1 MNEYSFN
8 IWHHLCSHGTNPA
21 RFRQPKGN
29 DMPAAAKN
37 KKPRTASRATRRLQ
51 LIDATMKCI
60 ARKGMSSTTLGDVA
74 SEAGLSQGIVNL
86 HFESKD
92 NLLNETLRHLADE
105 YRRRFDKTLSRA
117 GPHPADQLHALMEL
131 DFKPS
136 ICDRQKLAL
145 WFAFWGE
152 VKSRPAYRKI
162 CDEFDQYYDEVVEG
176 LCTAIIA
183 EGEYPHV
190 SASAAANAL
199 TSMTNGLWLSC
210 LVSPQ
215 SWDRREAMDA
225 VMSYL
230 QSVFP
235 KHFNQRGYRAN
246 RTQ

>member
-1 MNEYSFN
+1 MSIHSTYGIILARTAAFQ
-8 IWHHLCSHGTNPA
+8 PA
-21 RFRQPKGN
+21 TGSQKGN
-29 DMPAAAKN
+29 NMPAAAKHN
-37 KKPRTASRATRRLQ
+37 NPRTASRATRRLQ

-74 SEAGLSQGIVNL
+74 REAGLSQGIVNL

-92 NLLNETLRHLADE
+92 NLLNETLRHLAD
-105 YRRRFDKTLSRA
+105 
-117 GPHPADQLHALMEL
+117 EL

-225 VMSYL
+225 
-230 QSVFP
+230 Q
-235 KHFNQRGYRAN
+235 
-246 RTQ
+246 